1 MFHVKKNLTFQHC
14 NSKLSVRPIHMWF
27 VKEDPNATVE
37 VARLQ
42 AEAANLKPHIPEVLK
57 DLGIDVGF
65 LPIFCCMD
73 GKMINCKLQNSWQAR
88 CPFCGA
94 TPKVDRVTEES
105 GDTIT
110 NILNLS
116 IILIHTN
123 PLVY

>member
-1 MFHVKKNLTFQHC
+1 
-14 NSKLSVRPIHMWF
+14 MWF
-27 VKEDPNATVE
+27 VKEDPNAKVE
-37 VARLQ
+37 VARLE

-57 DLGIDVGF
+57 DLGVEVGF

-94 TPKVDRVTEES
+94 TPKVKRVTGGS

-110 NILNLS
+110 NC
-116 IILIHTN
+116 
-123 PLVY
+123 